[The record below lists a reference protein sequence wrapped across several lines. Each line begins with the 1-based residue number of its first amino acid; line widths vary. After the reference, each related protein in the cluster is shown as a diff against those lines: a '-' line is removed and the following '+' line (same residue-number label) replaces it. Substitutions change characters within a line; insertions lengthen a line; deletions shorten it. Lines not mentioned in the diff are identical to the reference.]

1 MVQSSKVPNGEI
13 ERMVQSDDTRAQT
26 IVHMRS
32 MFQDLMWYT
41 GDRDPSVVFCDVL
54 SELSSATTKFAPMNS
69 AHEGWAVIA
78 EEFDELWDEVKKK
91 QAKTRLHKN
100 LGGRDVQA
108 MRKEAI
114 QVAAMAIRF
123 VIDVCDGGR
132 GQK

>member
-1 MVQSSKVPNGEI
+1 MLRFVSMEQSE
-13 ERMVQSDDTRAQT
+13 DRAKT
-26 IVHMRS
+26 IVYMRS
-32 MFQDLMWYT
+32 MFQDLLRYT
-41 GDRDPSVVFCDVL
+41 GKDKDPSEVFADVAR
-54 SELSSATTKFAPMNS
+54 ELSTATTKFAPMNS

-78 EEFDELWDEVKKK
+78 EELDELWDEVK
-91 QAKTRLHKN
+91 ARTTRIEPVTGNKIP
-100 LGGRDVQA
+100 GRRDVEA